1 MRFSVDPWDVEYGA
15 SLAIDDVE
23 VSSADVVVDLER
35 AAADWSPVAPD
46 DEQIAARR
54 ILFVDGVR
62 RIDARVW
69 IEDGDGAVQP
79 GVCASFAAGA
89 VCCDDRA
96 EVVAVV
102 VERGVFST
110 APTATDIDTGFAT
123 YPARMAASSDIAGL
137 MLAVHE
143 RMTQTE
149 VAIAEA
155 ARLDPSVELVVI
167 DGPLRGRQHID
178 GAVGLV
184 KSHAVAYLPPELHR
198 VVGTLPPRH
207 RTPVFTIG
215 TSFSRHSWYLRLPG
229 PAGSPWSG
237 VVRCEC
243 SSALAP
249 AAAIALAKVA
259 SAALPHYA
267 SEPHKDSRAPQ
278 NLYPIA
284 GLERELRRRLGDQ
297 ALLYRSLRSAAA
309 VGSLDDTLDDTRSI
323 SA

>member
-1 MRFSVDPWDVEYGA
+1 MRFTVDPWDVEYGA
-15 SLAIDDVE
+15 SMGIDDAE
-23 VSSADVVVDLER
+23 PSTGDVVVDIER
-35 AAADWSPVAPD
+35 AAEAWGPIDAPVEATSAD
-46 DEQIAARR
+46 R

-69 IEDGDGAVQP
+69 IDNDAGDVDP

-89 VCCDDRA
+89 VCCAQTA
-96 EVVAVV
+96 ELTAAD

-110 APTATDIDTGFAT
+110 SSTAADIETKLAT
-123 YPARMAASSDIAGL
+123 YPARMAASSDIDGL

-149 VAIAEA
+149 IAITEA
-155 ARLDPSVELVVI
+155 ARDDPTIDLIVV
-167 DGPLRGRQHID
+167 DGPLRGRQHIQD
-178 GAVGLV
+178 AIGFI
-184 KSHAVAYLPPELHR
+184 KSHAVAYLPSELHR
-198 VVGTLPPRH
+198 IVGTLGPGQ

-229 PAGSPWSG
+229 RSGSPWAG

-243 SSALAP
+243 SSDLAP
-249 AAAIALAKVA
+249 ATAIALANAA
-259 SAALPHYA
+259 SAVLPRFA
-267 SEPHKDSRAPQ
+267 SESHKDTRAPQ

-297 ALLYRSLRSAAA
+297 PLLYRSLLTRAA
-309 VGSLDDTLDDTRSI
+309 S
-323 SA
+323 

>member
-1 MRFSVDPWDVEYGA
+1 MKFSVDPWDVEYGA
-15 SLAIDDVE
+15 SLAIDDVDA
-23 VSSADVVVDLER
+23 STADVVVDVERR
-35 AAADWSPVAPD
+35 AAEWSPVAP
-46 DEQIAARR
+46 EPEAAVER

-69 IEDGDGAVQP
+69 IDDGDGGVHP

-89 VCCDDRA
+89 VCCDERA
-96 EVVAVV
+96 DVVAAS

-110 APTATDIDTGFAT
+110 APTATDIHTDFTT
-123 YPARMAASSDIAGL
+123 YPARMAASSDIDGL

-149 VAIAEA
+149 VAIAETA
-155 ARLDPSVELVVI
+155 AHDASVELVVI

-178 GAVGLV
+178 GAVGFV

-198 VVGTLPPRH
+198 LVGTLPARH

-229 PAGSPWSG
+229 PDGSPWSG

-249 AAAIALAKVA
+249 AAAIALADAA
-259 SAALPHYA
+259 SAVLPRYA

-309 VGSLDDTLDDTRSI
+309 VGPLDEASSV